1 MNLILLPG
9 NSVRNREWIDEV
21 ERVFSPHFENV
32 YTQYYDH
39 WFIGDGD
46 RVLDLEA
53 ELDKVISQTE
63 DFGKYIILAKSAG
76 ALVALKGIYDGVL
89 SPEACVFIGLPKG
102 WADEQG
108 FALDEWLLS
117 YSTTTLFIQQRQDPA
132 MFSENLQQYLEDLQ
146 VTHHEISVVPG
157 ASHSY
162 NDIDDLYVRV
172 SAFID
177 FE

>member
-9 NSVRNREWIDEV
+9 NSAANREWIDEV

-39 WFIGDGD
+39 WFVGDGN
-46 RVLDLEA
+46 RILDLDA
-53 ELDKVISQTE
+53 ELEKVVTQTE
-63 DFGKYIILAKSAG
+63 EFDKYVIFAKSAG
-76 ALVALKGIYDGVL
+76 ALVALKGIYEGLL
-89 SPEACVFIGLPKG
+89 SPEVCLFAGLPKG

-108 FALDEWLLS
+108 FPLDEWLLT
-117 YSTTTLFIQQRQDPA
+117 YATPTLFIQQRQDPA
-132 MFSENLQQYLEDLQ
+132 MFAENLETYLEDLG

-157 ASHSY
+157 ASHAY
-162 NDIDDLYVRV
+162 NDVVDLYARV
-172 SAFID
+172 KEFID